1 MSRNYETG
9 LGIPGGVVHD
19 RLLSN
24 IQKAFQI
31 PDNNFDLLK
40 TVMVVR
46 PGSAGSARNTDVV
59 LSVGSTT
66 EGILD
71 DDDIAKVAKIFR
83 SGKKIEWYL
92 EHFKWA

>member
-9 LGIPGGVVHD
+9 LGIPGGVVYD
-19 RLLSN
+19 RLLSD

-31 PDNNFDLLK
+31 PDNNLDLLK

-46 PGSAGSARNTDVV
+46 PESAGSARNTDVV

-66 EGILD
+66 EGI
-71 DDDIAKVAKIFR
+71 DDIARVTKIFR
-83 SGKKIEWYL
+83 SGEKIEWHLDYL
-92 EHFKWA
+92 K